1 MASLTFS
8 AAEVDGEVKLEPGDK
23 VFYVMPPSSIPK
35 YTPKPW
41 PEGLDVKLDP
51 HALIFSLMPQALLP
65 EGRQAK
71 PMGGQSRD
79 RSAGIL

>member
-1 MASLTFS
+1 MSRSRLASSLCCGAAAASLLPASLTFS

-51 HALIFSLMPQALLP
+51 HDLIFYLLY
-65 EGRQAK
+65 
-71 PMGGQSRD
+71 D
-79 RSAGIL
+79 VIF